1 LDIAWLGL
9 ERQAEGHW
17 YFDLQPL
24 LTRFDGKFYG
34 GTGIAVTTA
43 VMEAETGRDA
53 LWATAQFVG
62 SADLGERFDV
72 HVEVLASGRRTSQLR
87 MTGTVG
93 GRLVLTALGA
103 TGDARVGPLNAQFG
117 AMPDVAP
124 PDETPEWR
132 PHAGV
137 TIPHQVESWINAA
150 ELREMSG
157 TGERRTMWARM
168 RGMRHTRATLGFL
181 ADMVPS
187 AVVSAAG
194 RMGAGTSLDN
204 AMRFGPRPDTDW
216 MLIDFDPYL
225 AAGGYAHGGARLW
238 SQDGT
243 LLGVASQTATLLLFD

>member
-1 LDIAWLGL
+1 M
-9 ERQAEGHW
+9 
-17 YFDLQPL
+17 

-43 VMEAETGRDA
+43 AMEAETGRDA

-62 SADLGERFDV
+62 SADLGDRFDC

-87 MTGTVG
+87 MTGTVD
-93 GRLVLTALGA
+93 GRLVVTALGA
-103 TGDARVGPLNAQFG
+103 TGDARVGQLNAQFG
-117 AMPDVAP
+117 AMPDVPP
-124 PDETPEWR
+124 PDQTPEWR

-157 TGERRTMWARM
+157 TGARRTMWARM

-225 AAGGYAHGGARLW
+225 AAGGYVHGGARLW
-238 SQDGT
+238 SEDGT
-243 LLGVASQTATLLLFD
+243 LLGVASQTATVLLLD